1 MLMKGKEVYH
11 NQLLDLAA
19 LLGPAYSQV
28 GVGRDDGEQAGEY
41 SPIFY
46 NGERLR
52 VVKWKTLWLSPTPD
66 VPGSKGWDA
75 VRPRLPLV
83 VLRPMWGPQSQ
94 TRIATLLTLR
104 HVDSGELVHV
114 VNTHYDDRGT
124 RARAESSLM
133 IREHAH
139 RWVTAIEGDDAPG
152 PVILLGDFSEPVT
165 IYIPPETHREQTLP
179 PKKTGTG
186 TSPRMTPYPTTEPRS
201 PSSTRTSTS
210 APASPV
216 PRPHPANQRRMDL
229 CTRTPDSPVR
239 AGQIRVESTSSC
251 SHRKRPQ
258 AAT

>member
-83 VLRPMWGPQSQ
+83 CHGRCGDRRVK
-94 TRIATLLTLR
+94 
-104 HVDSGELVHV
+104 LV
-114 VNTHYDDRGT
+114 
-124 RARAESSLM
+124 
-133 IREHAH
+133 
-139 RWVTAIEGDDAPG
+139 
-152 PVILLGDFSEPVT
+152 
-165 IYIPPETHREQTLP
+165 
-179 PKKTGTG
+179 
-186 TSPRMTPYPTTEPRS
+186 SPRSLRCATSTQASWST
-201 PSSTRTSTS
+201 SSTRTTTTA
-210 APASPV
+210 APEPG
-216 PRPHPANQRRMDL
+216 RRAV
-229 CTRTPDSPVR
+229 S
-239 AGQIRVESTSSC
+239 
-251 SHRKRPQ
+251 
-258 AAT
+258 